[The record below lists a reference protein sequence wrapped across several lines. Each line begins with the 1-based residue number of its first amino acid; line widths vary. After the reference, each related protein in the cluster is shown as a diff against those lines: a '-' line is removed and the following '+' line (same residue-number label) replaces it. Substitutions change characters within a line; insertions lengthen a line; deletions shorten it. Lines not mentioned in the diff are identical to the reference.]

1 MTSSYRAPL
10 RDMRFVID
18 EWLNAE
24 TVWRGVPDWAD
35 LDSATAMQILEEA
48 ARFVGEQVAPLNGS
62 GDLEGCRFEGGN
74 VTMPAGFRD
83 SYRAY
88 VDGGW
93 PALAISTDAGGQGLP
108 QLLEVALHEMLA
120 AANHA
125 WLMSPGLTHG
135 ASACLRA
142 HGAER
147 LKVRYLSKI
156 ASGEWL
162 TTMCL
167 TEPQAGTDLGLL
179 RAKAVP
185 DADFR
190 NDIGD
195 AFRISGSKIFISGG
209 DHDLTDNIVHLVLAR
224 LPDAPAGTRGLSLF
238 LVPKWIDE
246 TGSAEPVRNGVYC
259 EGIEKKMGLKA
270 SPTCTM
276 QFEHAL
282 GWLIGEPHRGLAAM
296 FVMMNAARLQVAMQ
310 GVAHAESAWQR
321 AAAYA
326 CERTQMRA
334 VAAPADYTGD
344 PAQPAPIVLH
354 PALRRILFDLRCVVE
369 GERAIG
375 FWIGQWLDIAAHHPD
390 EIERA
395 KAERFASLLTPVAKA
410 FFTANGFDAASNALQ
425 VFGGYGYIHEY
436 GIEQS
441 VRDSRVSMLY
451 EGTNQIQ
458 AIDLLVRKTIG
469 DRGEKLRE
477 LLVHIRGEARECER
491 AGTAHAEVASAA
503 RTLEVLCTDAWQ
515 ITGKIL
521 EQSTHDKELPYRVAD
536 DYLAM
541 IGWLLL
547 AYAWARTLRIAEGAG
562 KDDTFY
568 AEKRATACYFFDY
581 RIAGFEHC
589 KRLVDAGCRAGLPFL
604 SLALANGH

>member
-18 EWLNAE
+18 EWLDAA
-24 TVWRGVPDWAD
+24 TVWRNVPDWAD
-35 LDSATAMQILEEA
+35 LDAATAVQILEEA
-48 ARFVGEQVAPLNGS
+48 ARFVTEQVAPLNSS
-62 GDLEGCRFEGGN
+62 GDLEGCRFEGGE

-93 PALAISTDAGGQGLP
+93 PALAISADAGGQGLP

-135 ASACLRA
+135 ASACLHA
-142 HGAER
+142 HGAQS
-147 LKVRYLSKI
+147 LKAHYLPKI
-156 ASGEWL
+156 VSGEWL

-185 DADFR
+185 AAEVR
-190 NDIGD
+190 SELGD
-195 AFRISGSKIFISGG
+195 AYRISGNKIFITGG
-209 DHDLTDNIVHLVLAR
+209 AHDLTDNIVHLVLAR
-224 LPDAPAGTRGLSLF
+224 LPEAPAGTRGLSLF
-238 LVPKWIDE
+238 LVPQWLDDS
-246 TGSAEPVRNGVYC
+246 GSPQRVRNGVHC

-276 QFEHAL
+276 RFGDAL
-282 GWLIGEPHRGLAAM
+282 GWMIGEAHRGLAAM

-310 GVAHAESAWQR
+310 GVAHAQTAWQR
-321 AAAYA
+321 ASAYA
-326 CERTQMRA
+326 AERTQMRA
-334 VAAPADYTGD
+334 ITTPADYRGD
-344 PAQPAPIVLH
+344 PAQPAPIALH
-354 PALRRILFDLRCVVE
+354 PAMRRTLLDLRCVVE

-375 FWIGQWLDIAAHHPD
+375 LWIGQWLDIAAHHPD
-390 EIERA
+390 ENERA

-410 FFTANGFDAASNALQ
+410 FFTANGFAAASNALQ

-436 GIEQS
+436 GIEQT

-477 LLVHIRGEARECER
+477 LLAHILDEAAACSHKE
-491 AGTAHAEVASAA
+491 TAPAELTRIGHTLEQLCASAS
-503 RTLEVLCTDAWQ
+503 Q
-515 ITGKIL
+515 ITEELL
-521 EQSTHDKELPYRVAD
+521 EQSAADKELPYRVAD

-547 AYAWARTLRIAEGAG
+547 AYAWARTLRIAHATDSAE
-562 KDDTFY
+562 TFY
-568 AEKRATACYFFDY
+568 AEKRATARYFFDY
-581 RIAGFEHC
+581 RIAEFERC
-589 KRLVDAGCRAGLPFL
+589 RQLVEAGCRASLPFL
-604 SLALANGH
+604 SMETLNGN

>member
-18 EWLNAE
+18 EWLNAD
-24 TVWRGVPDWAD
+24 TVWRNVPAWAD
-35 LDSATAMQILEEA
+35 LDSAMALQILEEA
-48 ARFVGEQVAPLNGS
+48 ARFVGEQVAPLNGA
-62 GDLEGCRFEGGN
+62 GDLEGSHFDGTR
-74 VTMPAGFRD
+74 VTMPAGFRE

-88 VDGGW
+88 IDGGW
-93 PALAISTDAGGQGLP
+93 PALAISAEAGGQGLP

-135 ASACLRA
+135 ASACLHA
-142 HGAER
+142 HGSES
-147 LKVRYLSKI
+147 LKAHYLPKI

-179 RAKAVP
+179 RTKAVP
-185 DADFR
+185 DAEVR
-190 NDIGD
+190 SELGD
-195 AFRISGSKIFISGG
+195 VFRISGSKIFITGG

-238 LVPKWIDE
+238 LVPKWVDHA
-246 TGSAEPVRNGVYC
+246 GASEPMRNGVHC

-276 QFEHAL
+276 RFEHAF

-326 CERTQMRA
+326 GERTQMRA
-334 VAAPADYTGD
+334 VTTPADYVGD
-344 PAQPAPIVLH
+344 PAQPAPIALH
-354 PALRRILFDLRCVVE
+354 PAMRRTLLDLRCVVE

-390 EIERA
+390 KHERA
-395 KAERFASLLTPVAKA
+395 KADRFASLLTPVAKA
-410 FFTANGFDAASNALQ
+410 FFTANGFAAASNALQ

-436 GIEQS
+436 GIEQA

-469 DRGEKLRE
+469 DRGEKLCE
-477 LLVHIRGEARECER
+477 LLAHVREEADACQR
-491 AGTAHAEVASAA
+491 AQALPEELAHAGQTLAA
-503 RTLEVLCTDAWQ
+503 LCTSAWQ
-515 ITGKIL
+515 ITEKLL
-521 EQSTHDKELPYRVAD
+521 EQGVADKELPYRVAD

-547 AYAWARTLRIAEGAG
+547 AYAWARTLRIAETV
-562 KDDTFY
+562 DTDENFY
-568 AEKRATACYFFDY
+568 AEKRATARYFFDY
-581 RIAGFEHC
+581 RIAEFEHC
-589 KRLVDAGCRAGLPFL
+589 RQLVEAGCRASLPFL
-604 SLALANGH
+604 SMETLNAH